1 MFWGGGLQFRHNI
14 TEQCYTFAFMNSET
28 VIVPI
33 ILLFI
38 MLKVMKSFITPRKIT
53 MH

>member
-1 MFWGGGLQFRHNI
+1 MFWRFFDCSLDIIKQN
-14 TEQCYTFAFMNSET
+14 TFAFMNSEI